1 MLSWT
6 KLRVLQLWSTVR
18 WNIHMWTE
26 WQDPL
31 TSPRL
36 PWRQKWICIHRN
48 FCKYGLV
55 TCSFNLQRWSI
66 YEQKNS
72 DIVLFPSMLFIYL
85 FIILKLIYC
94 INWSIFFL
102 SFQNPC
108 ESIPCANHATCQA
121 GFGNHGYR
129 CICPAG
135 YQGVQCKTGEEKNI

>member
-18 WNIHMWTE
+18 WNIHMRTE
-26 WQDPL
+26 WQNLL

-55 TCSFNLQRWSI
+55 TFSFTKVINVRI
-66 YEQKNS
+66 KNS
-72 DIVLFPSMLFIYL
+72 GKVLFPLILFIYL
-85 FIILKLIYC
+85 FIFLKLIYC
-94 INWSIFFL
+94 RNWSIFFS

-135 YQGVQCKTGEEKNI
+135 YRGVQCKTGEEKNL

>member
-36 PWRQKWICIHRN
+36 PWRQNWICIHRN

-66 YEQKNS
+66 YEQKKLGYS
-72 DIVLFPSMLFIYL
+72 VVPFDVIYL
-85 FIILKLIYC
+85 SIHH

-108 ESIPCANHATCQA
+108 ESIPCANHASCQA

-129 CICPAG
+129 CICPSG
-135 YQGVQCKTGEEKNI
+135 YRGVQCETGEEKNI

>member
-55 TCSFNLQRWSI
+55 TFSFTKVINLRI
-66 YEQKNS
+66 KKLGYG
-72 DIVLFPSMLFIYL
+72 VVPFHVIYL
-85 FIILKLIYC
+85 SIHHVLIDLLYKLIY
-94 INWSIFFL
+94 FL
-102 SFQNPC
+102 LIFQNSC
-108 ESIPCANHATCQA
+108 ESIPCANHASCQA

-135 YQGVQCKTGEEKNI
+135 YRGVQCKTGEEKNL